1 MPVKV
6 EQDPELE
13 LPPDA
18 EADAGAEELS
28 PPLSSG
34 EEEDYDEG
42 DEDDD
47 TDSEGYD
54 GAGKG
59 SGSGELPLKKGPW
72 TPDEDKRL
80 KDYVEAHG
88 EGNWNQVQRNARLNR
103 CGKSCRLRW
112 ANHLRPDLKKGP
124 FDAKEVD
131 QIIRFHI
138 MWGNKW
144 AKMASLL
151 PGRTD
156 NEIKNFWNTRLK
168 RHQRA
173 GLPIYPEHLL
183 SRVPD
188 QDMNCQSTDESR
200 GKKRSN
206 ELPQEKVVG
215 MDDLVGNIMVFQ
227 HLDYGKEPV
236 VPTNPLKRHASA
248 GDLSCVQIPAR
259 TEKTFYSNDLNYV
272 LTKSQSVPLGSAI
285 ASGYPIFD
293 GNPST
298 SGTIHRSMKT
308 ELPSFQCPSYDFRNG
323 WMFQCPTASPIEQ
336 QIDTGIQSP
345 ESMSSQNTGLL
356 GGIVNKGDVLDD
368 PTKSEIFSEMMVT
381 PLGYN
386 LVSQSNPYSMR
397 HPSSSAIGDCEPEA
411 CAFTEIQASNSTSD
425 VIGDCEPEA
434 CAFTE
439 IQASNST
446 SDGSDAIFTLSKWYP
461 DASFPHAGIPGS
473 GFLSDDSV
481 LPKDQSYLY
490 PSSSPFGDDSC
501 EETKPVTD
509 AGKWLDSSV
518 LKSMPGA
525 CNMPGF
531 PGL

>member
-13 LPPDA
+13 LPPNA
-18 EADAGAEELS
+18 EAGAGAEELS

-34 EEEDYDEG
+34 EEEEDDEDAEYDE
-42 DEDDD
+42 

-54 GAGKG
+54 GAGNG
-59 SGSGELPLKKGPW
+59 RGDGGGELPLKKGPW
-72 TPDEDKRL
+72 TPEEDKRL

-88 EGNWNQVQRNARLNR
+88 EGNWNKVQRNARLNR

-131 QIIRFHI
+131 QILRFHI

-173 GLPIYPEHLL
+173 GLPIYPEYLL

-188 QDMNCQSTDESR
+188 QDMNYQSTDESR

-215 MDDLVGNIMVFQ
+215 MDDLVGDIMVFQ
-227 HLDYGKEPV
+227 HLDYGKDPV
-236 VPTNPLKRHASA
+236 VPPNPLKRHAST

-308 ELPSFQCPSYDFRNG
+308 ELPSFQCPSYDFRNS
-323 WMFQCPTASPIEQ
+323 WMLQCPAASPIEQ
-336 QIDTGIQSP
+336 QIDTCIQSP

-356 GGIVNKGDVLDD
+356 GGIINRGDVLDD
-368 PTKSEIFSEMMVT
+368 PTKSERFSEMIT
-381 PLGYN
+381 PLGYD
-386 LVSQSNPYSMR
+386 LVSQSNDYSMR
-397 HPSSSAIGDCEPEA
+397 HPSSSVIGDCEEA
-411 CAFTEIQASNSTSD
+411 CPFTEIQASNS
-425 VIGDCEPEA
+425 P
-434 CAFTE
+434 
-439 IQASNST
+439 
-446 SDGSDAIFTLSKWYP
+446 SDGSDAIFTLGKCYP
-461 DASFPHAGIPGS
+461 DASFPYAGMPVS
-473 GFLSDDSV
+473 TSQETGFLNDYSLLS
-481 LPKDQSYLY
+481 KDQPYLY
-490 PSSSPFGDDSC
+490 PSSSLLDEDSF
-501 EETKPVTD
+501 EEHKPVT
-509 AGKWLDSSV
+509 AGQLLGSSSW
-518 LKSMPGA
+518 KSMSGA

>member
-13 LPPDA
+13 LPPNA
-18 EADAGAEELS
+18 EAGAGAGAEDLS
-28 PPLSSG
+28 PPLWSG
-34 EEEDYDEG
+34 EEEEDDEDVEYDE
-42 DEDDD
+42 

-54 GAGKG
+54 GAGNG
-59 SGSGELPLKKGPW
+59 GGELPLKKGPW
-72 TPDEDKRL
+72 TPEEDKRL

-88 EGNWNQVQRNARLNR
+88 EGNWNKVQRNARLNR

-131 QIIRFHI
+131 QILRFHI

-173 GLPIYPEHLL
+173 GLPIYPEYLL

-188 QDMNCQSTDESR
+188 QDMNYQSTDESR

-215 MDDLVGNIMVFQ
+215 MDDLVGDIMVFK
-227 HLDYGKEPV
+227 HLDYGKDPV
-236 VPTNPLKRHASA
+236 VPPNPLKRHAST

-259 TEKTFYSNDLNYV
+259 TENTFYSNDLNYV

-285 ASGYPIFD
+285 ASDYPIFD

-336 QIDTGIQSP
+336 QIDTCIRSP

-356 GGIVNKGDVLDD
+356 GGIINKGDVLDD
-368 PTKSEIFSEMMVT
+368 PTKSERFSEMMVT
-381 PLGYN
+381 PLGYD
-386 LVSQSNPYSMR
+386 LVSQSNAYSMR
-397 HPSSSAIGDCEPEA
+397 HPSSSVIGDCESEA
-411 CAFTEIQASNSTSD
+411 CPFTEIQASNS
-425 VIGDCEPEA
+425 P
-434 CAFTE
+434 
-439 IQASNST
+439 
-446 SDGSDAIFTLSKWYP
+446 SDGSDAIFTLGKCYP
-461 DASFPHAGIPGS
+461 DASFPYAGMPGS
-473 GFLSDDSV
+473 TSQETGFLNDYSLLS
-481 LPKDQSYLY
+481 KDQPYLY
-490 PSSSPFGDDSC
+490 PPSSLLDEDSF
-501 EETKPVTD
+501 EEHKPVT
-509 AGKWLDSSV
+509 AGQLLGSSAW
-518 LKSMPGA
+518 KSMPTGA